1 MRKIVYLFVIS
12 SFIIGS
18 LSAQPVS
25 LSEAGR
31 AADRFLQSNQKSGC
45 QLARVVTDGTD
56 TLLYVF
62 NSENSYVVVGGDKRV
77 PPVLAFS
84 DHQLFNDEDVI
95 PPVQMWLDNY
105 AQQLSALKQQPAGP
119 KAMNPAWQTL
129 LLGKS
134 PFKDG
139 TSVSPLM
146 KSHWGQGTFY
156 NYYCPRDLAGENYH
170 VVTGCVAT
178 AMAQLI
184 YYYRF
189 PDYGVGS
196 YSYTDSTYG
205 VQSADYANTHYDYS
219 AMCDEPT
226 AINPAISTL
235 MYHCGVGVDMVYG
248 PDGSGMYNH
257 SAARV
262 LRTFFKFSPET
273 EYVFRDST
281 NLDWDSLIVTHLHRN
296 MPLYY
301 AGWSNPNVNG
311 HGFIC
316 DGYRMVDSNYY
327 YHFNFGWDGSYDGYF
342 YTNAMNLVGTHF
354 NLAQELIVNA
364 YPDTTLYA
372 YPQAHAL
379 TGTDTLTA
387 LSGSFTDGSLA
398 ADPYCANMDY
408 TWIIRPEED
417 YFTSIGLSID
427 MDLAAGDSLWVSNNG
442 SGAPS
447 FVFSDTTFKF
457 SATWNCTEIVIR
469 FKTDNDTARN
479 GIRVNYNAN
488 VPSYCQSMTNYT
500 SSSGTIEDGSG
511 DNDYL
516 PYTTCCFRIVQSK
529 FSAIQVHIH
538 HLDLEENKDFLYIFD
553 NAPANDRLLAT
564 LTGNVSDT
572 VMLFEKKRLA
582 FLFETDEQNNASG
595 FNLTYQAGYVG
606 VDDLSEENIAIY
618 PNPAESVLTVDTD
631 VPMEHVSVLDLT
643 GRAVLQ
649 LPAAGY
655 HLDVPLDGLSQ
666 GVYVIH
672 IKTSEN
678 QIVKKF
684 IKQ

>member
-1 MRKIVYLFVIS
+1 MRKSVYLFVIS
-12 SFIIGS
+12 LFIISS
-18 LSAQPVS
+18 LSSQPVS

-31 AADRFLQSNQKSGC
+31 VADQFLRANEKSRC
-45 QLARVVTDGTD
+45 QLARVFADSGD

-62 NSENSYVVVGGDKRV
+62 NSESSYVVISGDKRV

-84 DHQLFNDEDVI
+84 DHQRFNEEDVI

-105 AQQLSALKQQPAGP
+105 SRQLSALKQQPAGP
-119 KAMNPAWQTL
+119 KAINPAWQTL

-139 TSVSPLM
+139 SSVSPLM

-156 NYYCPRDLAGENYH
+156 NYYCPRDFAGENYH

-189 PDYGVGS
+189 PETGIGT
-196 YSYTDSTYG
+196 YSYLDSTYG
-205 VQSADYANTHYDYS
+205 VQSADYGNTVYDYS

-235 MYHCGVGVDMVYG
+235 MHHCGVGVDMVYG

-316 DGYRMVDSNYY
+316 DGYKMVDSNYY

-372 YPQAHAL
+372 YPPAHAL

-387 LSGSFTDGSLA
+387 MAGSFTDGSDA
-398 ADPYCANMDY
+398 ALPYASNMDY
-408 TWIIRPEED
+408 SWIIKPD
-417 YFTSIGLSID
+417 NDDISSISLKVIYD
-427 MDLAAGDSLWVSNNG
+427 VAAGDSLIVSCNNNALADSIITG
-442 SGAPS
+442 QNGQMT
-447 FVFSDTTFKF
+447 VE
-457 SATWNCTEIVIR
+457 WNCSEVYVR
-469 FKTDNDTARN
+469 FVTNDSLEN
-479 GIRVNYNAN
+479 LGIRVSYQAN
-488 VPSYCQSMTNYT
+488 VDYYCQEQTHFSA
-500 SSSGTIEDGSG
+500 SSGIIEDGSG
-511 DNDYL
+511 IHDYL
-516 PYTTCCFRIVQSK
+516 PYTSCLFRIVVPSY
-529 FSAIQVHIH
+529 SVIELNVNY
-538 HLDLEENKDFLYIFD
+538 LDLVDGEDFLYIFD
-553 NAPANDRLLAT
+553 NKPDNANLLASY
-564 LTGNVSDT
+564 TGHMEDT
-572 VMLFEKKRLA
+572 VIRFDKKRLA
-582 FLFETDEQNNASG
+582 LLLETDEQHNADG
-595 FNLTYQAGYVG
+595 FKLTYQAGYVG
-606 VDDLSEENIAIY
+606 VDDVSEDDFAIF
-618 PNPAESVLTVDTD
+618 PNPAESVLSVTADE
-631 VPMEHVSVLDLT
+631 PIEHVSIFDLT
-643 GRAVLQ
+643 GREVMQ
-649 LPAAGY
+649 ISAADN
-655 HLDVPLDGLSQ
+655 HLDVPLDGLSK
-666 GVYVIH
+666 GVYVIR
-672 IKTSEN
+672 IKTSDN
-678 QIVKKF
+678 QMVKKF